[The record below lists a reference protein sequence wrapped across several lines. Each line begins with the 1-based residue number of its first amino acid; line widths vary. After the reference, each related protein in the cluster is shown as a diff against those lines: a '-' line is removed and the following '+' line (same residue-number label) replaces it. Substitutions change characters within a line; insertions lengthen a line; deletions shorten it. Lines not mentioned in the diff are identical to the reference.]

1 MRTNRSLS
9 AALILTLTLTLT
21 ACADGDAESPGATG
35 TSAEPAEEAA
45 TATATQDDA
54 QTASAVESDD
64 SDGTEDDGSDDEDA
78 DETSDDDSA
87 EASGTGE
94 ATEPDD
100 DADDDG
106 RDDDSDGVV
115 GGGPAADLTPSAL
128 AAVETAL
135 GEVDG
140 TAYEVDDREDGF
152 WEVDVMTEDG
162 AVEVT
167 VAPDGTTV
175 DGTADDS
182 DDALDDAGRRALAG
196 ARFTLAE
203 AVVAAV
209 RASEGQLDSAELAEH
224 DGGWWWRVVVDSPD
238 QDDVEL
244 RVDPVSGKVV
254 AGAG

>member
-1 MRTNRSLS
+1 MSVS
-9 AALILTLTLTLT
+9 LILTLALTLT
-21 ACADGDAESPGATG
+21 ACGDGEAESPGATG
-35 TSAEPAEEAA
+35 TAAEPTEEVA
-45 TATATQDDA
+45 TTAPTQDDA
-54 QTASAVESDD
+54 QTASASPTEPDD

-78 DETSDDDSA
+78 DETGADDGDA
-87 EASGTGE
+87 GASGTGG
-94 ATEPDD
+94 ATESDD
-100 DADDDG
+100 DPDDDG

-128 AAVETAL
+128 AAIETAL

-152 WEVDVMTEDG
+152 WEVDVMTEGG

-182 DDALDDAGRRALAG
+182 DDGLEDAGRQALAG
-196 ARFTLAE
+196 ARMTLAE
-203 AVVAAV
+203 AIVAGV
-209 RASEGQLDSAELAEH
+209 RASEGQLDSAELADQ
-224 DGGWWWRVVVDSPD
+224 DGGWWWRVVVDTPD

-244 RVDPVSGKVV
+244 RIDPATGKVV